1 MASESDEQEIYKVI
15 SEALLSLCEE
25 KPNDPVDY
33 LSRKMLELIGDD
45 PKNAVSKKEEEEI
58 NDKKINENIII
69 TAEKLILNNLHKNF
83 SEFYSIID
91 LIEDNVYLCEDL
103 KLGDLKCVRIIDK
116 EKNPVFLSEGKIKML
131 VSLDSPNII
140 KIFNIF
146 EDDFNIYIV
155 HDYCPEKDI
164 FSFIQKHKDQI
175 NEEIIRNIIKEV
187 LTGINYLH
195 QKGIMHKN
203 INPSKLLVFNHNFE
217 TNEIHIKISD
227 FATNSEMFIKDSLIY
242 KSFGNRIENPLFFAP
257 EFIEQ
262 KYDNKVDIWSF
273 GIVCYLLFVG
283 KAPFKGKPQEII
295 YQIGHKNIFYP
306 ENLLKI
312 KKDFLKKMLNN
323 DPNLR
328 YDANALLKD
337 EYFEVEIDELE
348 KEENEN
354 KELSEMVS
362 VMNQICKYSIGN
374 NFRRSILSFI
384 ATRKL
389 YEENDLKIKKAFN
402 KLDVN
407 KNGSIEIEELFTYY
421 KKIFPGIGKEKIMKM
436 RKFIESADLN
446 NNGKI
451 EYSEFL
457 TILNVIR
464 AEFDDK
470 FLREIFDYYDYE
482 KNGFI
487 EAKDFKELFEDTNIS
502 DQQIHQILDEVDKN
516 EDRKIGFEEFKLLI
530 KKQEINEENKK
541 DAYVNF
547 VGNSAQIMKDKKSFN
562 DENNNENNNE
572 NNENNNENNEN
583 NENFEN
589 YEENNENNNNENINE
604 NNNENEEN

>member
-45 PKNAVSKKEEEEI
+45 PKNAVREKEEEEI

-257 EFIEQ
+257 EFIEH

-348 KEENEN
+348 REENEN
-354 KELSEMVS
+354 KELSELVS
-362 VMNQICKYSIGN
+362 VMNEICKYSIGN

-407 KNGSIEIEELFTYY
+407 KDGSIEIEELFTYY

-457 TILNVIR
+457 TILNVVR

-516 EDRKIGFEEFKLLI
+516 EDRKIGFEEFKLLM
-530 KKQEINEENKK
+530 KKQEINEDNKEN
-541 DAYVNF
+541 AYVNF
-547 VGNSAQIMKDKKSFN
+547 VGNSAKIMKDKKSFN

-589 YEENNENNNNENINE
+589 YEENNENFENNE

>member
-45 PKNAVSKKEEEEI
+45 PKNAVREKEEEEI

-69 TAEKLILNNLHKNF
+69 TPEKLVLNNLHKNF
-83 SEFYSIID
+83 NEFYSIID

-217 TNEIHIKISD
+217 TNEIQIKISD

-337 EYFEVEIDELE
+337 EYFEVEIDELG

-362 VMNQICKYSIGN
+362 VMNQICKHSIGN

-384 ATRKL
+384 ANRKL

-407 KNGSIEIEELFTYY
+407 KDGSIEIEELFTYY
-421 KKIFPGIGKEKIMKM
+421 KKLFPGIGKEILLKM

-451 EYSEFL
+451 EYSEFQ
-457 TILNVIR
+457 TIMNVIR
-464 AEFDDK
+464 VEFDDK

-516 EDRKIGFEEFKLLI
+516 EDRKIGFEEFKLLM
-530 KKQEINEENKK
+530 KKQAINEDNKEN
-541 DAYVNF
+541 ANVNF
-547 VGNSAQIMKDKKSFN
+547 VGNSAKIMKDKKSFN
-562 DENNNENNNE
+562 DENNDENNENNDENNNE
-572 NNENNNENNEN
+572 NNDENNEN

-589 YEENNENNNNENINE
+589 YEENNENNNE
-604 NNNENEEN
+604 NNENEEN

>member
-45 PKNAVSKKEEEEI
+45 PKNAVRKKEEEEI

-69 TAEKLILNNLHKNF
+69 TGEKLILNNLHKNF

-217 TNEIHIKISD
+217 TNEIQIKISD

-312 KKDFLKKMLNN
+312 KKDFLNKMLNN

-362 VMNQICKYSIGN
+362 VMNQICKHSIGN

-384 ATRKL
+384 ANKKL

-407 KNGSIEIEELFTYY
+407 KDGSIEIEELFTYY
-421 KKIFPGIGKEKIMKM
+421 KKLFPGIGKEKIMKM

-487 EAKDFKELFEDTNIS
+487 EAKDLKELFEDTNIS

-547 VGNSAQIMKDKKSFN
+547 VGNSAKIMKDKKSFN
-562 DENNNENNNE
+562 DENNNENVDE

-583 NENFEN
+583 NENIEN

-604 NNNENEEN
+604 NEEN

>member
-45 PKNAVSKKEEEEI
+45 PKNAVRKKEEEEI

-257 EFIEQ
+257 EFIEH

-516 EDRKIGFEEFKLLI
+516 EDRKIGFEEFKLLM
-530 KKQEINEENKK
+530 KKQEINEDNKEN
-541 DAYVNF
+541 AYVNF
-547 VGNSAQIMKDKKSFN
+547 VGNSAKIMKDKKSFN

-589 YEENNENNNNENINE
+589 YEENNENNENNNNE

>member
-45 PKNAVSKKEEEEI
+45 PKNAVRKKEEEEI

-131 VSLDSPNII
+131 VSLDSPNVI

-516 EDRKIGFEEFKLLI
+516 EDRKIGFEEFKLLM
-530 KKQEINEENKK
+530 KKQEINEDNKEN
-541 DAYVNF
+541 AYVNF
-547 VGNSAQIMKDKKSFN
+547 VGNSAKIMKDKKSFN

>member
-45 PKNAVSKKEEEEI
+45 PKNAVRKKEEEEI
-58 NDKKINENIII
+58 NEKKINENIIVS
-69 TAEKLILNNLHKNF
+69 AEKYVLNNLHKNF

-164 FSFIQKHKDQI
+164 FNFIQNHKDQI

-217 TNEIHIKISD
+217 TNEIHVKISD

-354 KELSEMVS
+354 KELSELVS

-374 NFRRSILSFI
+374 NFRRSVLSFI

-407 KNGSIEIEELFTYY
+407 KDGSIEIEELFTYY
-421 KKIFPGIGKEKIMKM
+421 KKIFPGIGKEKIVKM

-457 TILNVIR
+457 TILNVVR
-464 AEFDDK
+464 TEFDDK

-516 EDRKIGFEEFKLLI
+516 EDRKIGFEEFKLLM

-547 VGNSAQIMKDKKSFN
+547 VGNSAKIMKDKKSFN

-583 NENFEN
+583 FENFEN

>member
-1 MASESDEQEIYKVI
+1 MASESDEHEIYRVI

-45 PKNAVSKKEEEEI
+45 PKNAVRKKDEEEE
-58 NDKKINENIII
+58 KKVNENIII
-69 TAEKLILNNLHKNF
+69 SPEKLVLNNLHKNF
-83 SEFYSIID
+83 NEFYNIID

-103 KLGDLKCVRIIDK
+103 KLGDLKCVRIIEK
-116 EKNPVFLSEGKIKML
+116 EKVFLSEGKIKML
-131 VSLDSPNII
+131 VSLDSPNVI

-164 FSFIQKHKDQI
+164 FNFIQNHKEKI

-217 TNEIHIKISD
+217 TNEIQIKISD

-283 KAPFKGKPQEII
+283 KVPFKGKPQEII

-306 ENLLKI
+306 EKLNKI

-348 KEENEN
+348 REKNENEEFN
-354 KELSEMVS
+354 ELVS

-384 ATRKL
+384 ANRKL

-407 KNGSIEIEELFTYY
+407 KDGSIDIEELFTYY
-421 KKIFPGIGKEKIMKM
+421 KKVFPGIGKEKIMKM
-436 RKFIESADLN
+436 KKFIESADLN

-457 TILNVIR
+457 TIMNVVR
-464 AEFDDK
+464 VEFDDN

-487 EAKDFKELFEDTNIS
+487 EAKDLKELFEDTNIS

-516 EDRKIGFEEFKLLI
+516 EDRKIDFEEFKLLM
-530 KKQEINEENKK
+530 KKQEINKENKENIM
-541 DAYVNF
+541 NF
-547 VGNSAQIMKDKKSFN
+547 MGLNEKENNNEKNNENDENNNENNENDEN

-572 NNENNNENNEN
+572 NNEYFDNENNE
-583 NENFEN
+583 EN
-589 YEENNENNNNENINE
+589 
-604 NNNENEEN
+604 

>member
-45 PKNAVSKKEEEEI
+45 PKNAVREKEEEEI

-547 VGNSAQIMKDKKSFN
+547 VGNSAKIMKDKKSFN

-572 NNENNNENNEN
+572 NNDENNENNNEN

-589 YEENNENNNNENINE
+589 YEENNENNEENNEND
-604 NNNENEEN
+604 NENEEN

>member
-45 PKNAVSKKEEEEI
+45 PKNAVRKKEEEEI

-164 FSFIQKHKDQI
+164 FSFIQNHKDQI

-354 KELSEMVS
+354 KELSELVS

-374 NFRRSILSFI
+374 NFRRSVLSFI

-407 KNGSIEIEELFTYY
+407 KDGSIEIEELFTYY
-421 KKIFPGIGKEKIMKM
+421 KKIFPGIGKEKIVKM

-457 TILNVIR
+457 TILNVVR
-464 AEFDDK
+464 VEFDDK

-516 EDRKIGFEEFKLLI
+516 EDRKIGFEEFKLLM
-530 KKQEINEENKK
+530 KKQEINEDNKEN
-541 DAYVNF
+541 AYVNF
-547 VGNSAQIMKDKKSFN
+547 VGNSAKIMKDKKSFN
-562 DENNNENNNE
+562 DENNNENND
-572 NNENNNENNEN
+572 ENNNENNEN

>member
-1 MASESDEQEIYKVI
+1 MASESDEHEIYRVI

-45 PKNAVSKKEEEEI
+45 PKNAVRKKEEEEI

-164 FSFIQKHKDQI
+164 FSFIQNHKDQI

-306 ENLLKI
+306 ENLIKI

-374 NFRRSILSFI
+374 NFRRSVLSFI

-421 KKIFPGIGKEKIMKM
+421 KKIFPGIGKEKIVKM

-487 EAKDFKELFEDTNIS
+487 EAKDLKELFEDTNIS

-516 EDRKIGFEEFKLLI
+516 EDRKIGFEEFKLLM
-530 KKQEINEENKK
+530 KKQEINEDNKEN
-541 DAYVNF
+541 AYVNF
-547 VGNSAQIMKDKKSFN
+547 VGNSAKIMKDKKSFN
-562 DENNNENNNE
+562 DEN